1 MIQEKILM
9 DQVEVKYAPGMRI
22 IVRGE
27 EWLVKKVETNS
38 LGNQTLH
45 VIGLSQLVKDYESM
59 FLVDVE
65 DDIEIVDP
73 AKVTLVPD
81 NSAFFRKSK
90 VYIESQW
97 RGKIPTD
104 NKIHIG
110 NKAAMD
116 LMSYQLEPAQMALN
130 KTRQRILI
138 ADTVGLGKTLEAGI
152 LMSEL
157 IARGKG
163 KRILVVTVKSMMT
176 QFQKEMWNRFTIPLV
191 RLDSSRIQSV
201 RAKLPTNYNPFFYY
215 DKTIISV
222 DTLKND
228 LDYRTHLENAWW
240 DIIVID
246 EAHNVAKRGDR
257 SSQRSK
263 LASLLANRSDTLIM
277 LTATPHDGKGQ
288 SVASLMNMLD
298 PTAIADEENYTKDD
312 IEGLLI
318 RRFKKDIQDQ
328 VSGAFKERVIT
339 IERCAASAREE
350 AAYDIFADMKLQMDE
365 SRTRGKGILF
375 KTSLEKSLFS
385 SPAACIKSIDAR
397 IRKLEK
403 KYPDGDMPDIVT
415 LKELKAALEL
425 ISPADFSRYA
435 KLLKLLNST
444 EYGWSPSKNNDRL
457 VIFTERIETMKYLA
471 ENLKKDLG
479 LKDNQLEVM
488 HGGMSDKELQRIVDE
503 FGRAESPIRVI
514 VASDVASEG
523 INLHYLSHRLI
534 HFDIPWSL
542 MVFQQRNGRVD
553 RYGQTEQPDIRY
565 MLIDSDN
572 PRIKGDARIMEIL
585 VKKEEQALKNIG
597 DPAMLFGKF
606 NQEEEETAKV
616 IESGA
621 GAAAFEKLLDSDE
634 EEFDPLE
641 LLMGLGDEK
650 EVKVEYSDEE
660 TLFSDIDYM
669 TYYGYPENL
678 EEYKKAIEQ
687 PSMYDAFTIEA
698 LKAHIFDPKY
708 TKLITK
714 ARLRNCAMLQIVDLM
729 SISRPSSAKERR
741 GRISYS
747 DLGINQMGAVYEALL
762 SYRGFIAEEDL
773 YEVKRAGDKFNE
785 LDVGYFVKE
794 NELVNYDEKTERV
807 RYESGEKKGQ
817 LRMYEK
823 GTFIYRLAGR
833 EREKSA
839 SYYTPEVLTKCLVKY
854 ALKELLKDKT
864 ADEILHLT
872 VCEPAMGSAAFLN
885 EAINQLAEAY
895 LTKKQ
900 EELGETISY
909 DKRFEE
915 LQKVKM
921 FIADRNV
928 YGCDLNPVA
937 VELAEVSL
945 WLNTIYKGAYVP
957 WFGTQLVNGNS
968 LIGARR
974 QVYSQAALES
984 GKWYEKAPRRIM
996 PNEARTRDRQQ
1007 KRTKEV
1013 YHFLLGDPGMANYS
1027 DKVIKSLEPDKIKYI
1042 KEWNKKF
1049 TSKFDEDDIETVL
1062 RLSDIIDD
1070 LWKRTVELRKKVE
1083 ELLTI
1088 AACLNSVVF
1097 DFYIKTFGKEDL
1109 YENTL
1114 GNLPLFDGKLIKYLW
1129 SRVLLL
1135 NAIGN
1140 EYDELVEYILPN
1152 IDVND
1157 SWARN
1162 NERLPKMSFFE
1173 ILSDKHFVASD
1184 YARRELLLE
1193 IDVLVSIMLGISIAD
1208 LQNIYRLQFPVM
1220 KQYEE
1225 DTWYD
1230 IDGKIVYTCNK
1241 NIPSLS
1247 RKEWEDKMEQSQ
1259 IITIIECNSENGIK
1273 EKEIMFKAPFI
1284 CANRLSDYEEA
1295 WENFT
1300 RL

>member
-9 DQVEVKYAPGMRI
+9 EQVEVKYAPGMRI

-27 EWLVKKVETNS
+27 EWMVKKVETNS

-45 VIGLSQLVKDYESM
+45 VIGISQLVKDYESM

-73 AKVTLVPD
+73 AKVILVPD

-138 ADTVGLGKTLEAGI
+138 ADTVGLGKTLEAGV

-350 AAYDIFADMKLQMDE
+350 AAYDIFANMKLQMDE

-403 KYPDGDMPDIVT
+403 KYPDGDMPDIAT
-415 LKELKAALEL
+415 LEELKAALEL
-425 ISPADFSRYA
+425 ITPVDFSRYA
-435 KLLKLLNST
+435 KLLKLLNSA
-444 EYGWSPSKNNDRL
+444 EYGWSSSKNNDRL

-503 FGRAESPIRVI
+503 FGRAESQIRVI

-542 MVFQQRNGRVD
+542 MVFQQRNGRID
-553 RYGQTEQPDIRY
+553 RYGQIEQPDIRY

-660 TLFSDIDYM
+660 TLFSDIDYLKNALDIF
-669 TYYGYPENL
+669 TDT
-678 EEYKKAIEQ
+678 EEIK
-687 PSMYDAFTIEA
+687 
-698 LKAHIFDPKY
+698 
-708 TKLITK
+708 
-714 ARLRNCAMLQIVDLM
+714 
-729 SISRPSSAKERR
+729 
-741 GRISYS
+741 YS
-747 DLGINQMGAVYEALL
+747 DLSRTQGVEIKLTDNVKKRIKKLIPPEAMPSDDYLRL
-762 SYRGFIAEEDL
+762 SPDREYCLNDMKRCMQNDLAETAWPATQYLWKLHPIFNWIEDKAGVFYKRSEVPVLGLTNSIDAEEILFIVAGLIPNRKSTTVVDEWFGVL
-773 YEVKRAGDKFNE
+773 YKNDQFDSI
-785 LDVGYFVKE
+785 L
-794 NELVNYDEKTERV
+794 
-807 RYESGEKKGQ
+807 S
-817 LRMYEK
+817 M
-823 GTFIYRLAGR
+823 
-833 EREKSA
+833 S
-839 SYYTPEVLTKCLVKY
+839 EVLQKTHLNVKVPN
-854 ALKELLKDKT
+854 T
-864 ADEILHLT
+864 QN
-872 VCEPAMGSAAFLN
+872 VS
-885 EAINQLAEAY
+885 
-895 LTKKQ
+895 
-900 EELGETISY
+900 EEQIARG
-909 DKRFEE
+909 
-915 LQKVKM
+915 QK
-921 FIADRNV
+921 
-928 YGCDLNPVA
+928 
-937 VELAEVSL
+937 
-945 WLNTIYKGAYVP
+945 
-957 WFGTQLVNGNS
+957 
-968 LIGARR
+968 
-974 QVYSQAALES
+974 
-984 GKWYEKAPRRIM
+984 
-996 PNEARTRDRQQ
+996 
-1007 KRTKEV
+1007 
-1013 YHFLLGDPGMANYS
+1013 LLGDVVNRAKKIMADKCAEYKEKTDPYIYEEMERLEQLEQRHKDAQLSFFDLGIPGM
-1027 DKVIKSLEPDKIKYI
+1027 E
-1042 KEWNKKF
+1042 
-1049 TSKFDEDDIETVL
+1049 
-1062 RLSDIIDD
+1062 
-1070 LWKRTVELRKKVE
+1070 RKKSE
-1083 ELLTI
+1083 
-1088 AACLNSVVF
+1088 
-1097 DFYIKTFGKEDL
+1097 KER
-1109 YENTL
+1109 E
-1114 GNLPLFDGKLIKYLW
+1114 IE
-1129 SRVLLL
+1129 
-1135 NAIGN
+1135 AIFTN
-1140 EYDELVEYILPN
+1140 FMDWEKDT
-1152 IDVND
+1152 
-1157 SWARN
+1157 
-1162 NERLPKMSFFE
+1162 
-1173 ILSDKHFVASD
+1173 
-1184 YARRELLLE
+1184 LE
-1193 IDVLVSIMLGISIAD
+1193 IEENPYIRIIAVVTGV
-1208 LQNIYRLQFPVM
+1208 R
-1220 KQYEE
+1220 
-1225 DTWYD
+1225 
-1230 IDGKIVYTCNK
+1230 
-1241 NIPSLS
+1241 
-1247 RKEWEDKMEQSQ
+1247 
-1259 IITIIECNSENGIK
+1259 
-1273 EKEIMFKAPFI
+1273 
-1284 CANRLSDYEEA
+1284 
-1295 WENFT
+1295 
-1300 RL
+1300 

>member
-1 MIQEKILM
+1 MK
-9 DQVEVKYAPGMRI
+9 QVEVKYAPGMRI

-38 LGNQTLH
+38 LENQTLH

-59 FLVDVE
+59 FLVDIE

-104 NKIHIG
+104 NKMHIG

-350 AAYDIFADMKLQMDE
+350 VAYDIFADMKLQMDE

-385 SPAACIKSIDAR
+385 SPAACIKSIDVR

-425 ISPADFSRYA
+425 ISPADFSRYT

-457 VIFTERIETMKYLA
+457 VIFTERIETMRYLA

-606 NQEEEETAKV
+606 NQEEEEEETAKV

-634 EEFDPLE
+634 KEFD
-641 LLMGLGDEK
+641 
-650 EVKVEYSDEE
+650 
-660 TLFSDIDYM
+660 
-669 TYYGYPENL
+669 
-678 EEYKKAIEQ
+678 A
-687 PSMYDAFTIEA
+687 A
-698 LKAHIFDPKY
+698 
-708 TKLITK
+708 
-714 ARLRNCAMLQIVDLM
+714 
-729 SISRPSSAKERR
+729 
-741 GRISYS
+741 
-747 DLGINQMGAVYEALL
+747 LGINQMGAVYEALL

-794 NELVNYDEKTERV
+794 NELENYDEKTERV

-839 SYYTPEVLTKCLVKY
+839 SYYTPEALTKCLVKY

-900 EELGETISY
+900 EERGETISY
-909 DKRFEE
+909 DKRFEK
-915 LQKVKM
+915 LQEVKEG
-921 FIADRNV
+921 AQS
-928 YGCDLNPVA
+928 G
-937 VELAEVSL
+937 
-945 WLNTIYKGAYVP
+945 TI
-957 WFGTQLVNGNS
+957 
-968 LIGARR
+968 
-974 QVYSQAALES
+974 
-984 GKWYEKAPRRIM
+984 
-996 PNEARTRDRQQ
+996 
-1007 KRTKEV
+1007 
-1013 YHFLLGDPGMANYS
+1013 
-1027 DKVIKSLEPDKIKYI
+1027 
-1042 KEWNKKF
+1042 
-1049 TSKFDEDDIETVL
+1049 
-1062 RLSDIIDD
+1062 
-1070 LWKRTVELRKKVE
+1070 
-1083 ELLTI
+1083 
-1088 AACLNSVVF
+1088 
-1097 DFYIKTFGKEDL
+1097 
-1109 YENTL
+1109 
-1114 GNLPLFDGKLIKYLW
+1114 
-1129 SRVLLL
+1129 
-1135 NAIGN
+1135 
-1140 EYDELVEYILPN
+1140 
-1152 IDVND
+1152 
-1157 SWARN
+1157 
-1162 NERLPKMSFFE
+1162 
-1173 ILSDKHFVASD
+1173 
-1184 YARRELLLE
+1184 
-1193 IDVLVSIMLGISIAD
+1193 
-1208 LQNIYRLQFPVM
+1208 
-1220 KQYEE
+1220 
-1225 DTWYD
+1225 
-1230 IDGKIVYTCNK
+1230 
-1241 NIPSLS
+1241 
-1247 RKEWEDKMEQSQ
+1247 
-1259 IITIIECNSENGIK
+1259 
-1273 EKEIMFKAPFI
+1273 
-1284 CANRLSDYEEA
+1284 
-1295 WENFT
+1295 
-1300 RL
+1300 

>member
-1 MIQEKILM
+1 MK
-9 DQVEVKYAPGMRI
+9 QVEVKYAPGMRI

-59 FLVDVE
+59 FLVDIE

-339 IERCAASAREE
+339 IERCAASVREE
-350 AAYDIFADMKLQMDE
+350 AAYDIFVDMKLQMDE

-425 ISPADFSRYA
+425 ISTADFSRYT

-457 VIFTERIETMKYLA
+457 VIFTERIETMRYLA

-565 MLIDSDN
+565 MLID
-572 PRIKGDARIMEIL
+572 
-585 VKKEEQALKNIG
+585 
-597 DPAMLFGKF
+597 
-606 NQEEEETAKV
+606 
-616 IESGA
+616 
-621 GAAAFEKLLDSDE
+621 
-634 EEFDPLE
+634 
-641 LLMGLGDEK
+641 
-650 EVKVEYSDEE
+650 
-660 TLFSDIDYM
+660 
-669 TYYGYPENL
+669 
-678 EEYKKAIEQ
+678 
-687 PSMYDAFTIEA
+687 
-698 LKAHIFDPKY
+698 KAHWKNGDKG
-708 TKLITK
+708 KH
-714 ARLRNCAMLQIVDLM
+714 V
-729 SISRPSSAKERR
+729 
-741 GRISYS
+741 GRI
-747 DLGINQMGAVYEALL
+747 
-762 SYRGFIAEEDL
+762 
-773 YEVKRAGDKFNE
+773 
-785 LDVGYFVKE
+785 
-794 NELVNYDEKTERV
+794 
-807 RYESGEKKGQ
+807 
-817 LRMYEK
+817 
-823 GTFIYRLAGR
+823 
-833 EREKSA
+833 
-839 SYYTPEVLTKCLVKY
+839 P
-854 ALKELLKDKT
+854 
-864 ADEILHLT
+864 
-872 VCEPAMGSAAFLN
+872 
-885 EAINQLAEAY
+885 
-895 LTKKQ
+895 
-900 EELGETISY
+900 
-909 DKRFEE
+909 
-915 LQKVKM
+915 
-921 FIADRNV
+921 
-928 YGCDLNPVA
+928 
-937 VELAEVSL
+937 
-945 WLNTIYKGAYVP
+945 
-957 WFGTQLVNGNS
+957 
-968 LIGARR
+968 
-974 QVYSQAALES
+974 
-984 GKWYEKAPRRIM
+984 
-996 PNEARTRDRQQ
+996 
-1007 KRTKEV
+1007 
-1013 YHFLLGDPGMANYS
+1013 
-1027 DKVIKSLEPDKIKYI
+1027 
-1042 KEWNKKF
+1042 
-1049 TSKFDEDDIETVL
+1049 
-1062 RLSDIIDD
+1062 
-1070 LWKRTVELRKKVE
+1070 
-1083 ELLTI
+1083 
-1088 AACLNSVVF
+1088 
-1097 DFYIKTFGKEDL
+1097 
-1109 YENTL
+1109 
-1114 GNLPLFDGKLIKYLW
+1114 
-1129 SRVLLL
+1129 
-1135 NAIGN
+1135 
-1140 EYDELVEYILPN
+1140 
-1152 IDVND
+1152 
-1157 SWARN
+1157 
-1162 NERLPKMSFFE
+1162 
-1173 ILSDKHFVASD
+1173 
-1184 YARRELLLE
+1184 
-1193 IDVLVSIMLGISIAD
+1193 
-1208 LQNIYRLQFPVM
+1208 
-1220 KQYEE
+1220 
-1225 DTWYD
+1225 
-1230 IDGKIVYTCNK
+1230 
-1241 NIPSLS
+1241 
-1247 RKEWEDKMEQSQ
+1247 
-1259 IITIIECNSENGIK
+1259 
-1273 EKEIMFKAPFI
+1273 
-1284 CANRLSDYEEA
+1284 
-1295 WENFT
+1295 
-1300 RL
+1300 

>member
-1 MIQEKILM
+1 MK
-9 DQVEVKYAPGMRI
+9 QVEVKYAPGMRI

-59 FLVDVE
+59 FLVDIE

-385 SPAACIKSIDAR
+385 SPAACIKSIDER

-403 KYPDGDMPDIVT
+403 KYPDGNMPDIVI

-425 ISPADFSRYA
+425 ISPADFSRYT

-457 VIFTERIETMKYLA
+457 VIFTERIETMRYLA

-503 FGRAESPIRVI
+503 FGRAESSIRVI

-641 LLMGLGDEK
+641 LLMGLGEEK

-660 TLFSDIDYM
+660 TLFSDIDYLKNALDIF
-669 TYYGYPENL
+669 TDT
-678 EEYKKAIEQ
+678 EEIK
-687 PSMYDAFTIEA
+687 
-698 LKAHIFDPKY
+698 
-708 TKLITK
+708 
-714 ARLRNCAMLQIVDLM
+714 
-729 SISRPSSAKERR
+729 
-741 GRISYS
+741 YS
-747 DLGINQMGAVYEALL
+747 DLSRTQGVEIKLTDNVKKRIKKLIPPEAMPSDDYLRLSPDREYCLNDMKRCMQNDLTETAWPATQYLWKLHPIFNWIEDKAGVFYKRSEVPVLGLTNSIGAEDILFIVAGLIPNRKSTTVVDEWFGVLYKNDQFDNIL
-762 SYRGFIAEEDL
+762 SM
-773 YEVKRAGDKFNE
+773 
-785 LDVGYFVKE
+785 
-794 NELVNYDEKTERV
+794 
-807 RYESGEKKGQ
+807 S
-817 LRMYEK
+817 
-823 GTFIYRLAGR
+823 
-833 EREKSA
+833 
-839 SYYTPEVLTKCLVKY
+839 EVLQKTHLNVKVPN
-854 ALKELLKDKT
+854 T
-864 ADEILHLT
+864 QNVT
-872 VCEPAMGSAAFLN
+872 
-885 EAINQLAEAY
+885 
-895 LTKKQ
+895 
-900 EELGETISY
+900 EEQIERG
-909 DKRFEE
+909 
-915 LQKVKM
+915 QK
-921 FIADRNV
+921 
-928 YGCDLNPVA
+928 
-937 VELAEVSL
+937 
-945 WLNTIYKGAYVP
+945 
-957 WFGTQLVNGNS
+957 
-968 LIGARR
+968 
-974 QVYSQAALES
+974 
-984 GKWYEKAPRRIM
+984 
-996 PNEARTRDRQQ
+996 
-1007 KRTKEV
+1007 
-1013 YHFLLGDPGMANYS
+1013 LLGDVVNRAKKIMADKCAEYKEKTDPYIYEEMERLEQLEQRHKAAQLSFFDLGIPGM
-1027 DKVIKSLEPDKIKYI
+1027 E
-1042 KEWNKKF
+1042 
-1049 TSKFDEDDIETVL
+1049 
-1062 RLSDIIDD
+1062 
-1070 LWKRTVELRKKVE
+1070 RKKSE
-1083 ELLTI
+1083 
-1088 AACLNSVVF
+1088 
-1097 DFYIKTFGKEDL
+1097 KER
-1109 YENTL
+1109 E
-1114 GNLPLFDGKLIKYLW
+1114 IE
-1129 SRVLLL
+1129 
-1135 NAIGN
+1135 AIFTN
-1140 EYDELVEYILPN
+1140 FMDWEKDT
-1152 IDVND
+1152 
-1157 SWARN
+1157 
-1162 NERLPKMSFFE
+1162 
-1173 ILSDKHFVASD
+1173 
-1184 YARRELLLE
+1184 LE
-1193 IDVLVSIMLGISIAD
+1193 IEENPYIRIIAVVTGV
-1208 LQNIYRLQFPVM
+1208 R
-1220 KQYEE
+1220 
-1225 DTWYD
+1225 
-1230 IDGKIVYTCNK
+1230 
-1241 NIPSLS
+1241 
-1247 RKEWEDKMEQSQ
+1247 
-1259 IITIIECNSENGIK
+1259 
-1273 EKEIMFKAPFI
+1273 
-1284 CANRLSDYEEA
+1284 
-1295 WENFT
+1295 
-1300 RL
+1300 